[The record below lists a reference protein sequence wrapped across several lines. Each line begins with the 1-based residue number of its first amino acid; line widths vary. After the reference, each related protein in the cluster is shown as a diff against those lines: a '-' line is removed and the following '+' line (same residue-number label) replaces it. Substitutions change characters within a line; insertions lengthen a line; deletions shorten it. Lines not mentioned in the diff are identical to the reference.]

1 MQSQGFLD
9 QLRGQL
15 HDNLNGATA
24 GHLPLYQRV
33 QSVLREAIQ
42 VGSFARGGGLPPE
55 RELAG
60 ALGISRVTVRTA
72 VKGLVDE
79 GLLESRQGAGTFV
92 RPHIDMPLKALTS
105 FTEDMRERG
114 LRATSKLL
122 DAHEGLATPQ
132 EREMLSLT
140 DGDLVT
146 RLYRLRSAEGKP
158 LSIELA
164 VLARDILAPDEDFG
178 VSLYEYLAKRDLRP
192 VRAIQRLRAELIEI
206 EYARLLEVMPGAAGL
221 YVERQTFAQSGRPI
235 EFVRSRFRGD
245 AYDFVAE
252 LRL

>member
-15 HDNLNGATA
+15 NDNLSSATA
-24 GHLPLYQRV
+24 GHVPLYQRV
-33 QSVLREAIQ
+33 QSTLREAIQ
-42 VGSFARGGGLPPE
+42 AGSFARGGGLPPE
-55 RELAG
+55 RELAD
-60 ALGISRVTVRTA
+60 ALGISRVTVRNA

-114 LRATSKLL
+114 LLATSKLL
-122 DAHEGLATPQ
+122 DAHEGQSTPQ
-132 EREMLSLT
+132 EREMLSLAE
-140 DGDLVT
+140 GDLVT

-164 VLARDILAPDEDFG
+164 VLARDTLAPDEDFG